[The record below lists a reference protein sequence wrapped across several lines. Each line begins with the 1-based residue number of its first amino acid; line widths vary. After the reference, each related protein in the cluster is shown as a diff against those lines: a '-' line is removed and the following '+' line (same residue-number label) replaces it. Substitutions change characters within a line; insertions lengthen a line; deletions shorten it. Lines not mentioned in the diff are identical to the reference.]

1 MASRVAILVSCALLL
16 AATWQGAVAAPRLR
30 VGYYQK
36 KCPAAEYIV
45 KGVVGKAL
53 KQNPGLGAGII
64 RMAFHDCFV
73 QVRAQRAPTG
83 LFMNVPMCCKT
94 SKIEYVV
101 DVAHVCMRIAGL

>member
-16 AATWQGAVAAPRLR
+16 AATWQGAAAAGPRLR
-30 VGYYQK
+30 VGYYSK

-53 KQNPGLGAGII
+53 QQNPGLGAGII

-73 QVRAQRAPTG
+73 QVRAP
-83 LFMNVPMCCKT
+83 
-94 SKIEYVV
+94 S
-101 DVAHVCMRIAGL
+101 